1 MTHAELMEHAAALMI
16 RAGDTLKK
24 KGLDYAPTTDAL
36 HEFRTTADTLGLTPE
51 QVWAVHFQKQAKAVL
66 RYCKDGKL
74 DSEGVDSRLQ
84 DVINYA
90 ILLSA
95 IIHERTTKS

>member
-1 MTHAELMEHAAALMI
+1 MTHAELMDFASALTEN
-16 RAGDTLKK
+16 ALQTLHV
-24 KGLDYAPTTDAL
+24 KGQDYAPTTDAL
-36 HEFRTTADTLGLTPE
+36 HEFRTTADALGLTPE

-95 IIHERTTKS
+95 IIHERTTS